1 MASETKFRAI
11 FESSADAILL
21 QDDHGFIDCNPAALK
36 LFGCA
41 SRNDLIGQHP
51 ARISART
58 HAGGEDSLS
67 LADQIIA
74 KALKNGIQRFEWTCR
89 RLDGVEFVAE
99 ILVVAPIEIDS
110 RNILHVTVRD
120 ITEHKIRQTKVQRL
134 TNFFAALSQIN
145 QTILR
150 CSSEAELF
158 PKICRYLVQYGGM
171 KMAWVGM
178 VDEVTRQLN
187 PVASCGEGEGI
198 LQGIQ
203 ISIVADDS
211 GSHEP
216 IGASFRKDQMVL
228 CQDCQ
233 HDTAA
238 EVWQKYARQ
247 YGWGSSASLPIH
259 RKGVPVG
266 VLSLY
271 ADTVNAFDEEACK
284 LLAEMAIDVSFALDI
299 FTREA
304 ERILSVAVLKDSE
317 QRFRTLIE
325 QSIAG
330 VYIIQGGKFTYV
342 NPRFVEILGYSATD
356 ELLDRDPLKI
366 IASKDCNRVEKQL
379 NKLIK
384 KEVLSDSYVCSM
396 LHKDGKLVD
405 VGMNSSIVTYQGSPA
420 IIGLMQDLT
429 DKKIAE
435 EQIKRYASQLQ
446 ITFMQTVGLVTTLS
460 EMRDPYTAGHE
471 RRVADIAVAIG
482 KELGLDDLQLEGL
495 KVGGYLHDVGK
506 TTIPVEILTK
516 PGKITAIEYE
526 LIKVHPQSGYN
537 VLKDVD
543 FP

>member
-1 MASETKFRAI
+1 MAS
-11 FESSADAILL
+11 
-21 QDDHGFIDCNPAALK
+21 
-36 LFGCA
+36 
-41 SRNDLIGQHP
+41 
-51 ARISART
+51 
-58 HAGGEDSLS
+58 
-67 LADQIIA
+67 
-74 KALKNGIQRFEWTCR
+74 
-89 RLDGVEFVAE
+89 
-99 ILVVAPIEIDS
+99 
-110 RNILHVTVRD
+110 
-120 ITEHKIRQTKVQRL
+120 
-134 TNFFAALSQIN
+134 
-145 QTILR
+145 
-150 CSSEAELF
+150 
-158 PKICRYLVQYGGM
+158 Y
-171 KMAWVGM
+171 
-178 VDEVTRQLN
+178 
-187 PVASCGEGEGI
+187 GEGI

-203 ISIVADDS
+203 ISVVADDS

-216 IGASFRKDQMVL
+216 IGISFRKDQMVL

-233 HDTAA
+233 HYTAA
-238 EVWQKYARQ
+238 EVWQKYATQ

-284 LLAEMAIDVSFALDI
+284 LLDEMAIDVSFALDI

-304 ERILSVAVLKDSE
+304 ERILNVAILKDSE

-342 NPRFVEILGYSATD
+342 NSRFVEILGYSATD

-435 EQIKRYASQLQ
+435 EQIKR
-446 ITFMQTVGLVTTLS
+446 
-460 EMRDPYTAGHE
+460 
-471 RRVADIAVAIG
+471 
-482 KELGLDDLQLEGL
+482 
-495 KVGGYLHDVGK
+495 
-506 TTIPVEILTK
+506 
-516 PGKITAIEYE
+516 
-526 LIKVHPQSGYN
+526 
-537 VLKDVD
+537 
-543 FP
+543 

>member
-1 MASETKFRAI
+1 MTKLLRILHLEDSPADAELVEHVLRKAGFDVTLLRVESHTDFIAGLESLQPDIILADYRLPIFDGMQALAIAREKYSLTPFIFVTGMMGEEASIQMLKNGASDYIIKDRLTRLPNAIRQALEKQKEIARRIQSEQDLLASETKFRTI

-58 HAGGEDSLS
+58 QAGGEGFLS

-89 RLDGVEFVAE
+89 RLDGVEFLAE
-99 ILVVAPIEIDS
+99 ILVVAIEIDS
-110 RNILHVTVRD
+110 RKILHVTARD

-187 PVASCGEGEGI
+187 PVASYGEGEGI

-203 ISIVADDS
+203 ISVVADDS

-216 IGASFRKDQMVL
+216 IGVSFRKDQMVL

-238 EVWQKYARQ
+238 EVWQKYAAQ
-247 YGWGSSASLPIH
+247 YGWGSSASLPLH
-259 RKGVPVG
+259 RKGLPVG

-271 ADTVNAFDEEACK
+271 TDTVNAFDEEACK
-284 LLAEMAIDVSFALDI
+284 LLDEMAIDVSFALDI
-299 FTREA
+299 FIREA
-304 ERILSVAVLKDSE
+304 ERILNVAILKDSE

-405 VGMNSSIVTYQGSPA
+405 V
-420 IIGLMQDLT
+420 
-429 DKKIAE
+429 
-435 EQIKRYASQLQ
+435 
-446 ITFMQTVGLVTTLS
+446 
-460 EMRDPYTAGHE
+460 
-471 RRVADIAVAIG
+471 
-482 KELGLDDLQLEGL
+482 
-495 KVGGYLHDVGK
+495 
-506 TTIPVEILTK
+506 
-516 PGKITAIEYE
+516 
-526 LIKVHPQSGYN
+526 
-537 VLKDVD
+537 
-543 FP
+543 